1 MLELSNPRLSLTNNN
16 NTGATQQSTSS
27 KNTEDTV
34 TYRRVQEGNG
44 NNASK
49 VRIEVNPD
57 GTISIPNKDAN
68 LSVSIDNGEHAE
80 YFLNKRGGDAQIV
93 EVEVP
98 KWYDDFLQENTIP

>member
-1 MLELSNPRLSLTNNN
+1 MLELSNPRLYDTNNN

-44 NNASK
+44 NNASQ

-68 LSVSIDNGEHAE
+68 LNILV
-80 YFLNKRGGDAQIV
+80 R
-93 EVEVP
+93 
-98 KWYDDFLQENTIP
+98 